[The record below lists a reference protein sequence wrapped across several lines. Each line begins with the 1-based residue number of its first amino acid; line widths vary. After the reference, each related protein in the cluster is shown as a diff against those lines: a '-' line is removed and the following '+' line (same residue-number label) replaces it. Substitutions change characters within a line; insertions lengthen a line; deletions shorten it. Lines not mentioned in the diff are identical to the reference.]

1 MTDRKWTSTSERR
14 YLLTD
19 ICRAIVRLD
28 GLDCA
33 RLCRIVYLRRC
44 QRHPL
49 YLVTVRA
56 LHCSWFNLVSNNWQ
70 CFSLFYAGAE
80 QKQMPEILAMIQV
93 NHLTPTPA
101 VIFMCALSLIYLAS
115 KDIYA
120 LINYV
125 GFATW
130 LAIGLGVACLPYLR
144 WKRPDLARPIKVNLI
159 WPTIYIAASIFIT
172 IVPMLADPKGTGM
185 GVLIIL
191 TGVPVYVVFI
201 GWKNKPRFL
210 QNAIGKLIGD
220 LLSSTFNRFSLCR
233 RTYAVSAESYGR
245 RSSWKNTVVIDRLVQ
260 LDDLRETSSFWPRL
274 LQNWPNLALKLSL
287 LFRANYLFSLLSSF
301 WLFNFFKLTLS
312 LSHPLLVLSYTFVL
326 FQCFFS
332 PF

>member
-1 MTDRKWTSTSERR
+1 MVSSSLPQGSSISQYKIID
-14 YLLTD
+14 LFNQ
-19 ICRAIVRLD
+19 IFNCR
-28 GLDCA
+28 
-33 RLCRIVYLRRC
+33 
-44 QRHPL
+44 
-49 YLVTVRA
+49 
-56 LHCSWFNLVSNNWQ
+56 
-70 CFSLFYAGAE
+70 LFYAGAE

-172 IVPMLADPKGTGM
+172 IVPMLADPQGTGM

-191 TGVPVYVVFI
+191 TGVPVYFVFI
-201 GWKNKPRFL
+201 YWKNKPIFL
-210 QNAIGKLIGD
+210 QNAIG
-220 LLSSTFNRFSLCR
+220 N
-233 RTYAVSAESYGR
+233 
-245 RSSWKNTVVIDRLVQ
+245 
-260 LDDLRETSSFWPRL
+260 
-274 LQNWPNLALKLSL
+274 LQI
-287 LFRANYLFSLLSSF
+287 F
-301 WLFNFFKLTLS
+301 
-312 LSHPLLVLSYTFVL
+312 
-326 FQCFFS
+326 
-332 PF
+332 